1 MSFLKQIVDAIV
13 RIERVIGLK
22 TDYEQDTI
30 FARLNKLESQN
41 NSDILL
47 HSRDLGSV
55 IIPTGYNAILKN
67 PVSFTDLTI
76 EHNAEL
82 TIID

>member
-13 RIERVIGLK
+13 RIERAIGLK

-67 PVSFTDLTI
+67 PVSFTELTI